1 MRKVAK
7 VKVQITMD
15 EDLLHRLDTWADDN
29 YLTRSGLIT
38 NAVAQYLNQNEAVQ
52 AVKGIAF
59 SLRKIA
65 DSGSVTDDQM
75 KELEDWGR
83 AIEIIAGKGV

>member
-1 MRKVAK
+1 M
-7 VKVQITMD
+7 QITMD
-15 EDLLHRLDTWADDN
+15 EELIERLSKYADDN
-29 YLTRSGLIT
+29 FLTKSGLVTI
-38 NAVAQYLNQNEAVQ
+38 AVAQYLNQNEAVQ

-65 DSGSVTDDQM
+65 DSGSVTPEMM

-83 AIEIIAGKGV
+83 AVQIIAGKDV